1 MSTRISNT
9 LSLNYQVKA
18 MNKRDLENSTTS
30 LCFQD
35 GKKLHYPE
43 SMMEFSMK
51 TVS

>member
-1 MSTRISNT
+1 MQTSST
-9 LSLNYQVKA
+9 LSLNYQAKA

-35 GKKLHYPE
+35 GKKLHFQE
-43 SMMEFSMK
+43 SMTHFSMK